1 MILAVRNAR
10 VLTPDG
16 VLETDILIEGDRV
29 ERLGSAMV
37 ADEDFDAQ
45 GGWVG
50 PGLVDLHVHF
60 REPGQEW
67 KDDLASGSAA
77 AAQGGFTAV
86 VMMPNTE
93 PALDAAHMV
102 SLVTARSP
110 GLCHLAVAGALTQG
124 RNGLQLAHL
133 DDLWEAG
140 VRLFSDDG
148 ASVAD
153 AGLLRTAME
162 YLAERGGVVAQHAE
176 DAGLS
181 RGGHMHEGSVSSRLG
196 IGGIPAA
203 AEEVVLARDL
213 TLVKL
218 TGVRYHAQHL
228 SSAGSVTL
236 VEAAKKSGLGVTAE
250 VTPHHLSFDHRQVEA
265 LDPVFKMYP
274 PLRSESDRTALR
286 SALAT
291 GIIDA
296 VATDHA
302 PHADFE
308 TEVTFAEAPRGV
320 IGLETAVAAVL
331 TATDLDQATL
341 FERMS
346 IVPARIAGLPRQG
359 QPVAEGAP
367 ANLVVIDPTGT
378 STVTDFRSRSSNSPF
393 KGQTLRG
400 RVLATVYEGRLLPA
414 LVS

>member
-1 MILAVRNAR
+1 MTLAIRNAR
-10 VLTPDG
+10 LLTADG
-16 VLETDILIEGDRV
+16 VVETDLLIDGDRV
-29 ERLGSAMV
+29 VKLGFDLV
-37 ADEDFDAQ
+37 AEDDFDAR
-45 GGWVG
+45 GAWVG

-67 KDDLASGSAA
+67 KEDLTSGSAA
-77 AAQGGFTAV
+77 AARGGFTAV
-86 VMMPNTE
+86 VMMPNTV
-93 PALDAAHMV
+93 PALDAAHLVSMV
-102 SLVTARSP
+102 IARSP
-110 GLCHLAVAGALTQG
+110 GLCQLAVAGALTKG
-124 RNGLQLAHL
+124 REGLELAHL

-140 VRLFSDDG
+140 VRFFSDDG
-148 ASVAD
+148 TSVAD

-176 DAGLS
+176 DPGLS

-196 IGGIPAA
+196 VGGIPAA

-213 TLVKL
+213 TLAKL

-228 SSAGSVTL
+228 SSAGSVAL
-236 VEAAKKSGLGVTAE
+236 VEAAKKAGLPVTAE
-250 VTPHHLSFDHRQVEA
+250 VTPHHLAFDHRQTEA
-265 LDPVFKMYP
+265 LDPAYKMYP
-274 PLRSESDRTALR
+274 PLRSETDRTALR

-308 TEVTFAEAPRGV
+308 TEVPFAEAPRGV

-331 TATDLDQATL
+331 TATELDQETL

-346 IVPARIAGLPRQG
+346 IVPARIAGMTRQG
-359 QPVAEGAP
+359 QPVAEGVA
-367 ANLVVIDPTGT
+367 ANLVVIDPRAT
-378 STVTDFRSRSSNSPF
+378 STVTHFSSRSSNSPF
-393 KGQTLRG
+393 KGASLRG
-400 RVLATVYEGRLLPA
+400 RVLATVYEGRLLVA
-414 LVS
+414 S